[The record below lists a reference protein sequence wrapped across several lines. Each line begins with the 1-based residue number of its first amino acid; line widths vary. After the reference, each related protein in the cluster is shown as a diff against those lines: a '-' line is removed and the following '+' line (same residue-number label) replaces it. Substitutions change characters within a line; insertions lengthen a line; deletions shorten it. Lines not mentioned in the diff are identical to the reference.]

1 MTGFHHRAALIPL
14 LFALE
19 MDELTRHI
27 NGEAGNLEIGPRVKG
42 FWLSRTKSEYLECKC
57 SNVIH
62 EAEEGV
68 KIDAQVIPKRGSFK
82 NGEIDDDVAHHIG
95 AGWVK
100 WRLASEVVCN
110 KNVFSRD

>member
-1 MTGFHHRAALIPL
+1 MHKSYPREEVSSIF
-14 LFALE
+14 
-19 MDELTRHI
+19 
-27 NGEAGNLEIGPRVKG
+27 GPTIQR
-42 FWLSRTKSEYLECKC
+42 
-57 SNVIH
+57 
-62 EAEEGV
+62 
-68 KIDAQVIPKRGSFK
+68 